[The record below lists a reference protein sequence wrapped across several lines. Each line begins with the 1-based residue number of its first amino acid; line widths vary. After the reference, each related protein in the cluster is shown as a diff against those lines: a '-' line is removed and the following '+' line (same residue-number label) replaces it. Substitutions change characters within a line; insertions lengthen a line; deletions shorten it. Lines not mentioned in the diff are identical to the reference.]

1 MVRWLLIENQNLL
14 DRMIAT
20 VGYYWMSWASNPYSP
35 QVTGT
40 WTVEPYLCW
49 LQLVWQC
56 HSGIRMLY
64 DGSDGNCHN
73 WTMQG
78 DNGNR
83 PAAGSPSPTTTVSR
97 IEVCSSAAQHWPKK
111 CTNDTAHR
119 LISKLPRDR
128 EGNLKPS
135 PLVHTTS
142 LQTRTSQCPVT
153 AAWCSHRQEGCVC
166 GCSAPLR
173 TPSCLKTC
181 GVF

>member
-142 LQTRTSQCPVT
+142 LQTRTSQCPVQQLGAAT
-153 AAWCSHRQEGCVC
+153 AKKAVCVAAVHPWGLPVAWKP
-166 GCSAPLR
+166 AA
-173 TPSCLKTC
+173 
-181 GVF
+181 FF